1 MASMTVTDNGRNLY
15 RDGSKGSN
23 NPKLLYIAIGTDST
37 APSISDTKLKSE
49 SFRKAITSYAN
60 GASVGEIL
68 INAYIG
74 PSEANG
80 INIQEVGV
88 FGGSTASSVANSGV
102 LLARGLYSHT
112 KVSTEGLT
120 LQLDLQIS

>member
-1 MASMTVTDNGRNLY
+1 MTVTDNGRNLY
-15 RDGSKGSN
+15 RDGSKGGN
-23 NPKLLYIAIGTDST
+23 NPKLLYVAIGTDST
-37 APSISDTKLKSE
+37 PPLTSDTKLKSE
-49 SFRKAITSYAN
+49 VFRKAVTSYAN
-60 GASVGEIL
+60 GASVGEVL
-68 INAYIG
+68 INVYIG

-88 FGGSTASSVANSGV
+88 FGGSTATGAANSGV

-120 LQLDLQIS
+120 FPIDLQFS